1 MSKDIEQLK
10 EMSKTYKELA
20 KILDKAI
27 ELEDKKE
34 LTDEEKDE
42 KIEELIG
49 RFLMKNIKI
58 KNILEG

>member
-10 EMSKTYKELA
+10 EMSRAYKEIA
-20 KILDKAI
+20 QILDEVI

-49 RFLMKNIKI
+49 KFIIKNIKI

>member
-20 KILDKAI
+20 KILDEAI
-27 ELEDKKE
+27 KLEDKKE

-42 KIEELIG
+42 KTEELIG

>member
-10 EMSKTYKELA
+10 KMSRAYKEIA
-20 KILDKAI
+20 QILDEAI

-49 RFLMKNIKI
+49 KFIIKNIKI

>member
-20 KILDKAI
+20 KILDEAI

-42 KIEELIG
+42 KAEELIG
-49 RFLMKNIKI
+49 RFLIKNIKI

>member
-20 KILDKAI
+20 KILDEAI

-42 KIEELIG
+42 KTEELIG
-49 RFLMKNIKI
+49 RFLIKNIKI

>member
-20 KILDKAI
+20 KILDEAI
-27 ELEDKKE
+27 KLEDKKE

-42 KIEELIG
+42 KTEELIV

>member
-20 KILDKAI
+20 KILDEAI

-49 RFLMKNIKI
+49 KFIIKNIKI

>member
-10 EMSKTYKELA
+10 EISKTYKELA
-20 KILDKAI
+20 KILDEAI

-49 RFLMKNIKI
+49 RFLIKNIKI

>member
-20 KILDKAI
+20 KILDEAI

>member
-20 KILDKAI
+20 KILDEAI

-58 KNILEG
+58 KKILEG

>member
-10 EMSKTYKELA
+10 EMSKAYKELA
-20 KILDKAI
+20 QILDEAI

-34 LTDEEKDE
+34 LSNEEKDE
-42 KIEELIG
+42 KIEELLGKFII
-49 RFLMKNIKI
+49 KNIKI

>member
-20 KILDKAI
+20 KILDEAI

-42 KIEELIG
+42 KIEKLIG
-49 RFLMKNIKI
+49 KFIIKNIKI
-58 KNILEG
+58 KNILED

>member
-20 KILDKAI
+20 KILDEAI

-49 RFLMKNIKI
+49 RFLIKNIKI

>member
-20 KILDKAI
+20 KIPDEAI

-42 KIEELIG
+42 KTEELIG
-49 RFLMKNIKI
+49 RFLIKNIKI

>member
-10 EMSKTYKELA
+10 EISKTYKELA
-20 KILDKAI
+20 KILDEAI

-49 RFLMKNIKI
+49 KFIIKNIKI

>member
-10 EMSKTYKELA
+10 EMSKTYKEIA
-20 KILDKAI
+20 QILDEAI

-42 KIEELIG
+42 KTEELIG

>member
-1 MSKDIEQLK
+1 MSKA
-10 EMSKTYKELA
+10 YKEIA
-20 KILDKAI
+20 QILDEAI

-42 KIEELIG
+42 KTEELIG

>member
-20 KILDKAI
+20 KILDEAI

-42 KIEELIG
+42 KTEELIG